1 MRKVV
6 LSAIAFSL
14 LGLGAA
20 SAAEH
25 MSAGTVENVNAK
37 AGVVRLVSGDQYVL
51 PAGTDLSG
59 IAGGDK
65 VVVNWQTQNASSTA
79 SQMSR
84 NELPVRILQ
93 ADSISLT
100 R

>member
-6 LSAIAFSL
+6 LSAIALSF

-20 SAAEH
+20 SAASH
-25 MSAGTVENVNAK
+25 TSAGVVENLNAK
-37 AGVVRLVSGDQYVL
+37 AGVVRLANGDQYIL

-59 IAGGDK
+59 IGGGDR
-65 VVVNWQTQNASSTA
+65 VIINWETQNSSSIA
-79 SQMSR
+79 SQQSN
-84 NELPVRILQ
+84 NELPARILQ
-93 ADSISLT
+93 ADSISLA